1 MALQAVRQ
9 GYERLAET
17 REALGEN
24 WIKTLISMNDG
35 PRPGQVGLL
44 RLFALPKT
52 GVTNTFRH
60 RADLDLATTGLQAR
74 PDLPL
79 PRLPHLGR

>member
-1 MALQAVRQ
+1 MALQAARQ

-17 REALGEN
+17 RETLGRN
-24 WIKTLISMNDG
+24 WIKSLISMNDG

-52 GVTNTFRH
+52 GLTNTFRH
-60 RADLDLATTGLQAR
+60 RADLDLSYEQ
-74 PDLPL
+74 PDPPL
-79 PRLPHLGR
+79 TRLSNLGR